1 MSLLIEKLLIY
12 YEGYHFISIITLSI
26 LFNLFIRG
34 RLSDYTFLF
43 LLFSSFIIEIIF
55 SNLLIFINKNNYLA
69 INIYCFLS
77 VPIYL
82 KLFRIRTIKYN
93 LLIYSLYL
101 IGHIFSIQYLD
112 YTKSINS
119 KLYLLGMCLVFMNII
134 RYFYSIIFHDKLP
147 SKQFDYKIPI
157 GIGISLFFVCS
168 FPLLFLLDNLVLE
181 NDSYSVFYRL
191 LTAGNYILSTGFL
204 ISSIMLWRVNS

>member
-1 MSLLIEKLLIY
+1 MKSVFEY
-12 YEGYHFISIITLSI
+12 YEGYHFISVITLSI
-26 LFNLFIRG
+26 LVNLFIRG
-34 RLSDYTFLF
+34 KLSDYSFLVLLSLSF
-43 LLFSSFIIEIIF
+43 LIEIIL
-55 SNLLIFINKNNYLA
+55 SNLLMFLNKNNYLA
-69 INIYCFLS
+69 INFYCFIS
-77 VPIYL
+77 VPLYL
-82 KLFRIRTIKYN
+82 NLFRVRSKKNTFIIW
-93 LLIYSLYL
+93 ILYL
-101 IGHIFSIQYLD
+101 IAHIFSIQYLD

-134 RYFYSIIFHDKLP
+134 RYFYSIIFQSNSRSKL
-147 SKQFDYKIPI
+147 FDYKIPL
-157 GIGISLFFVCS
+157 GIGISLFVVCS